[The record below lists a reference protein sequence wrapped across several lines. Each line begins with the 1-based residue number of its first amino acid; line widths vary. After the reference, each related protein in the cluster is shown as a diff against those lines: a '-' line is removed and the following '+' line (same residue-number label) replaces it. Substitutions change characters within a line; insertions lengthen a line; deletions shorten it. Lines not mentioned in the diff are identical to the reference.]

1 MAILQIDHI
10 DHVVMTVEN
19 VDTTI
24 KWYLRVLGIKSAVFG
39 EGRKALLLNKQKINL
54 HQKGAEFDPKA
65 LHPTPGSMDICLI
78 SITPLANVMEH
89 FKKQR
94 VAIEKGPIKRNGAT
108 GLITSVY
115 IRDPDKNLL
124 EISNLG

>member
-1 MAILQIDHI
+1 MSIVLDHI
-10 DHVVMTVEN
+10 DHCVMTVEN
-19 VDTTI
+19 VDITVN
-24 KWYLRVLGIKSAVFG
+24 WYLRVLGVKSAVFG

-54 HQKGAEFDPKA
+54 HQKGAEFEPKA
-65 LHPTPGSMDICLI
+65 FAPTPGSMDICFMAT
-78 SITPLANVMEH
+78 TPLDKVLEH
-89 FKKQR
+89 FKTQR

>member
-1 MAILQIDHI
+1 
-10 DHVVMTVEN
+10 
-19 VDTTI
+19 
-24 KWYLRVLGIKSAVFG
+24 VLGIKSAAFG

-54 HQKGAEFDPKA
+54 HQKGAELEPHAKA
-65 LHPTPGSMDICLI
+65 PTPGALDLCLI
-78 SITPLANVMEH
+78 SGTPLAQVIEH
-89 FKKQR
+89 LKSHR

-115 IRDPDKNLL
+115 VRDPDGNLL

>member
-1 MAILQIDHI
+1 MPIQMDHI

-19 VDTTI
+19 VETTCN
-24 KWYLRVLGIKSAVFG
+24 WYLRVLNVKSAAFG

-54 HQKGAEFDPKA
+54 HRKGAEFEPHAFAPTCGA
-65 LHPTPGSMDICLI
+65 LDLCLLTN
-78 SITPLANVMEH
+78 TPLAQVMDH
-89 FKKQR
+89 LKTQR

-108 GLITSVY
+108 GLITSIY